1 MMLEN
6 DIVCA
11 ELTEVDSELGLTH
24 LRRKRDDLSDHSENT
39 VSSQQWRGDVE
50 SKALMKSDEP
60 MDVEEPVAEMIVS
73 VMGKR

>member
-1 MMLEN
+1 MLES

-11 ELTEVDSELGLTH
+11 DLTEVDNELGLTD

-39 VSSQQWRGDVE
+39 ESSLQWRGDVE
-50 SKALMKSDEP
+50 SKALMESDEP
-60 MDVEEPVAEMIVS
+60 MDVEEPVAGFIVS